1 MMKIAETLIFAWC
14 VFLAYKRCLIFSK
27 MTKIE
32 NESYFYW
39 HEIILNIFNF
49 WKDILKSLISESELR
64 LYYIK
69 ISFFVV

>member
-49 WKDILKSLISESELR
+49 WKEILKSLISESELR

>member
-39 HEIILNIFNF
+39 HEIILNVFNF

-64 LYYIK
+64 LY
-69 ISFFVV
+69 